1 MKNNICGYWLQHFQ
15 MPALLLS
22 VFLVIFLV
30 CNICIFGHC
39 LSPKGKCC
47 RDTSFVKHRHV
58 FRRNLELSDE
68 CVKKCKVDI
77 IHNNNSLISTKTP
90 LLLYFFCDA

>member
-1 MKNNICGYWLQHFQ
+1 MWLL
-15 MPALLLS
+15 ASTLS
-22 VFLVIFLV
+22 DARFITFCFHCFLSYFLCATFAFLDTV
-30 CNICIFGHC
+30 CLRGENVVKI
-39 LSPKGKCC
+39 L
-47 RDTSFVKHRHV
+47 TSFVKHRHV